1 MQQQE
6 SIILSREPYLPT
18 LFAKAAF
25 KRTQKQQS
33 DIQLPALSVN
43 IRGVKIDHDRLR
55 QYHKVCGF
63 QDNQVLPPTYP
74 QIMAFGPY
82 MRLLTDPRF
91 PLPLIGLVHLRNEIT
106 QYRPILPEE
115 VLDFECSLAG
125 QQQTDKGLEF
135 DILTKVYIAGRLVW
149 ENTATLL
156 HRNRKRSDGKRERKE
171 QPRQAYEHRLFWQ
184 LPENLGRQYAQV
196 SGDYNLI
203 HLHLLTARLFGFK
216 QPIAHGLWSKA
227 RCLAQLTANQGQ
239 RPLRV
244 KVSFKLPIFLP
255 GTVDMVW
262 RQQDNS
268 CQFELVSH
276 KDGKPHLEGTLEWLD

>member
-1 MQQQE
+1 MQRQE

-18 LFAKAAF
+18 LFAKPAIQ
-25 KRTQKQQS
+25 RTQKQQS

-115 VLDFECSLAG
+115 VL
-125 QQQTDKGLEF
+125 
-135 DILTKVYIAGRLVW
+135 
-149 ENTATLL
+149 
-156 HRNRKRSDGKRERKE
+156 
-171 QPRQAYEHRLFWQ
+171 
-184 LPENLGRQYAQV
+184 
-196 SGDYNLI
+196 
-203 HLHLLTARLFGFK
+203 
-216 QPIAHGLWSKA
+216 
-227 RCLAQLTANQGQ
+227 
-239 RPLRV
+239 
-244 KVSFKLPIFLP
+244 
-255 GTVDMVW
+255 
-262 RQQDNS
+262 
-268 CQFELVSH
+268 
-276 KDGKPHLEGTLEWLD
+276 